1 MDVKSAFLNGELSEE
16 VYVSQPPGFEDDER
30 PQLVLKLKKA
40 LYGLRQAPRAW
51 NYKLD
56 KSLLSLG
63 FERSPLEHAVYKK
76 KHHGLVL
83 LVGVYVDDLIV
94 TGSAV
99 CDIVEFKN
107 QMKKLFNMSDLGLL
121 SYYLGIEVKQS
132 AHGVSLC
139 QSGYAA
145 KILEQS
151 GMKCCNPCQTP
162 MENRLKLS
170 KKSEDPAVDATMYRS
185 IADIAY
191 AVGIVSRFMES
202 PTTQHLAAMKHILRY
217 VSGTLNFGC
226 YYEKMGSREP
236 KLVGYCDS
244 DLAGD
249 IDDRKSTMG
258 TVFFLG
264 SSLITWLSQKQ
275 KIVALSSC
283 EAEYIAATSATC
295 QGIWLARLIADLLK
309 KEPEKFELRIDNK
322 STISL
327 CKNPVHHERSKH
339 IDTRYHFVRECV
351 EEGKMEVQHVSSE
364 EQRADVLTKAL
375 GRTKFLEMRQKL
387 GMKDLKT

>member
-1 MDVKSAFLNGELSEE
+1 
-16 VYVSQPPGFEDDER
+16 
-30 PQLVLKLKKA
+30 
-40 LYGLRQAPRAW
+40 
-51 NYKLD
+51 
-56 KSLLSLG
+56 
-63 FERSPLEHAVYKK
+63 
-76 KHHGLVL
+76 
-83 LVGVYVDDLIV
+83 
-94 TGSAV
+94 
-99 CDIVEFKN
+99 
-107 QMKKLFNMSDLGLL
+107 MKKLFSMSDLGLL

-132 AHGVSLC
+132 ALGVSLC

-145 KILEQS
+145 KILEHS
-151 GMKCCNPCQTP
+151 GMKGCNPCQTP

-185 IADIAY
+185 IVGSLRYLVNTRPDIAH

-202 PTTQHLAAMKHILRY
+202 PTTQHLTAVKHILRY

-226 YYEKMGSREP
+226 YYEKMGNLEP
-236 KLVGYCDS
+236 KLVGYSDS

-249 IDDRKSTMG
+249 VDDRRSTTG

-283 EAEYIAATSATC
+283 EAEYIAATTATC
-295 QGIWLARLIADLLK
+295 QGIWLARLIADLVK
-309 KEPEKFELRIDNK
+309 KEPEKFELRIDNT
-322 STISL
+322 SAISL

-351 EEGKMEVQHVSSE
+351 EAGKMEVQHVCSE
-364 EQRADVLTKAL
+364 EQCADILTKPL
-375 GRTKFLEMRQKL
+375 GRIKFLEMR
-387 GMKDLKT
+387 